1 MERSRTQADTK
12 NAKGPHVTREALI
25 RRLPKVE
32 LHLHVEGTL
41 EPELA
46 FALAERNDVRLPY
59 ASAEAMRLAYRFDDL
74 RSFLDIYYSAC
85 SVLLRERDFYD
96 LTWAYLLRAHTDNV
110 RHVEPF
116 FDPQTHTARGVPY
129 LTVLTGIRRAL
140 ADGRSKLGI
149 TSRVIACF
157 LRDLTVH
164 DAMTTLDE
172 ALTHGLIDG
181 VGLDSRELGNPP
193 EKFADVFAKAR
204 AARLHTVAHA
214 GEEGPPAYITGALD
228 SLGVERI
235 DHGVRCL
242 EDPALVKRL
251 VRDKVCL
258 TVCPRS
264 NVALNVVR
272 RMADHPLARMLHA
285 GLRVTVN
292 SDDPAYFGGYIHDNY
307 VAVANALQL
316 TDSELVTLARN
327 AIDGSFAHDVRKEE
341 LRAELDIAAG

>member
-1 MERSRTQADTK
+1 
-12 NAKGPHVTREALI
+12 VTRESLI

-32 LHLHVEGTL
+32 LHLHIEGTL

-46 FALAERNDVRLPY
+46 FALAERNDVTLPY
-59 ASAEAMRLAYRFDDL
+59 ATAEAMRLAYRFEDL
-74 RSFLDIYYSAC
+74 QSFLDIYYSAC
-85 SVLLRERDFYD
+85 SVLLTEQDFYD
-96 LTWAYLLRAHTDNV
+96 LTWAYLVKAHRDNV

-129 LTVLTGIRRAL
+129 LTVLNGIHRAL
-140 ADGRSKLGI
+140 IEGRSKLGI
-149 TSRVIACF
+149 TSRLIACF
-157 LRDLTVH
+157 LRDLTAH

-172 ALTHGLIDG
+172 ALPHGLIDG
-181 VGLDSRELGNPP
+181 VGIDSGEVGNPP
-193 EKFADVFAKAR
+193 EKFTEVFAKAR

-214 GEEGPPAYITGALD
+214 GEEGPAAYITSALD
-228 SLGVERI
+228 ALRVERI

-242 EDPALVKRL
+242 EDPALVARL

-258 TVCPRS
+258 TVCPKS
-264 NVALNVVR
+264 NVALKVVP
-272 RMADHPLARMLHA
+272 RMEDHPLARMLDA

-316 TDSELVTLARN
+316 TEPELVTLARN
-327 AIDGSFAHDVRKEE
+327 AIDGSFAHPVRKEE